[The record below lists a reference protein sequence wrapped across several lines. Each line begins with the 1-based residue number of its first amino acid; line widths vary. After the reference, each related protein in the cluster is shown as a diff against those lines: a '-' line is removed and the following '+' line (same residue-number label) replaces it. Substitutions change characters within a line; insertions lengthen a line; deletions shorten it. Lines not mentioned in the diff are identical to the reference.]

1 MELYREKNKI
11 YFSEFIEAAK
21 ELPSESID
29 LIICDGPYGLR
40 KGEWDCQSSIQ
51 EFNLSLLKLFSR
63 LLVPGGTVYL
73 FGKHDCLDFI
83 DYREYLELKRRIVW
97 YQPSRLAQGRKNYTN
112 NYDIIAYFT
121 KKGEETCFNLNSIR
135 VPQLVELEHRK
146 RCEKVPSVRGG
157 KFGKTR
163 FHKEGKNPGDV
174 WGDIKQLTYK
184 SKELLDRA
192 YLNTIQ
198 KPEKLMERLVLASSQ
213 PGNLMLDPFAGT
225 GTACVVAQ
233 KLGRNFIGFEND
245 SKMCRVANQRLNF
258 SAAGE
263 QQKNHLYYGKADSA
277 SGKVPAVTN
286 EQENTWKDAMQR
298 S

>member
-11 YFSEFIEAAK
+11 YHSDFIEAANR
-21 ELPSESID
+21 LPEATFN

-40 KGEWDCQSSIQ
+40 KGEWDYQSSIQ
-51 EFNLSLLKLFSR
+51 DFNLSLIKIFSR
-63 LLVPGGTVYL
+63 ILAPGGTLYL

-83 DYREYLELKRRIVW
+83 DYRRYLDLKRRVIW

-121 KKGEETCFNLNSIR
+121 KGKESCFNLDAVR

-146 RCEKVPSVRGG
+146 RCEKVPSVRDG
-157 KFGKTR
+157 KYGKTR
-163 FHKEGKNPGDV
+163 FHAEGKNPGDV

-184 SKELLDRA
+184 SKELIDRE

-198 KPEKLMERLVLASSQ
+198 KPEKLMERLILASSN
-213 PGNLMLDPFAGT
+213 PGDMVLDPFAGT
-225 GTACVVAQ
+225 GTACAVATR
-233 KLGRNFIGFEND
+233 LGRNFIGFEND

-258 SAAGE
+258 LAPGG
-263 QQKNHLYYGKADSA
+263 QQKSHLYYGQADSV
-277 SGKVPAVTN
+277 SSKDPVVKVEQVNSLPEAV
-286 EQENTWKDAMQR
+286 ER

>member
-11 YFSEFIEAAK
+11 YFSDFIEAAN
-21 ELPSESID
+21 ELPTESID

-40 KGEWDCQSSIQ
+40 KGEWDCQNSIQ
-51 EFNLSLLKLFSR
+51 EFNLSLLKIFSR

-83 DYREYLELKRRIVW
+83 DYREYLDLKRRIIW

-121 KKGEETCFNLNSIR
+121 KKGKESCFNLNSIR

-146 RCEKVPSVRGG
+146 RCENVPSVRGG

-163 FHKEGKNPGDV
+163 FHEDGKNPGDV

-198 KPEKLMERLVLASSQ
+198 KPEKLMERLILASSQ
-213 PGNLMLDPFAGT
+213 PGNLILDPFAGT
-225 GTACVVAQ
+225 GSACVVAQ
-233 KLGRNFIGFEND
+233 RLSRNFIGFENE
-245 SKMCRVANQRLNF
+245 SKMCRVANHRLNF
-258 SAAGE
+258 SAVGE
-263 QQKNHLYYGKADSA
+263 QQKNHLYYGQVGSA
-277 SGKVPAVTN
+277 SGKTPAVTD
-286 EQENTWKDAMQR
+286 EQANFWKGTAEH